1 MGSADTAAVLFHPV
15 IRIVCLIVFA
25 ILVTQVT
32 LWHML
37 LPFLILIYTYHH
49 YLNATAKR
57 KALAML
63 YRMRWFF
70 ISLLFVYG
78 WLSPDPLTGQV
89 SVWDWPSQSGL
100 YAGCRQLAALSLI
113 MLSVNLLLVSS
124 QRQELV
130 QAIHWLARPLTWIGL
145 SRERLAVRLVLV
157 LDNAVNIREQVG
169 REMASQTIDTVQP
182 RVRWRLASLSSLTAT
197 IIGRTLDRLE
207 GASDQELIFSP
218 LSAPAWYQWALPGV
232 IIPVLLLMPL

>member
-1 MGSADTAAVLFHPV
+1 MGSAGSALISLHPV

-25 ILVTQVT
+25 ILVTHAT

-37 LPFLILIYTYHH
+37 PLVLVFVYIYLR
-49 YLNATAKR
+49 YLDIAAQQ

-70 ISLLFVYG
+70 LSLMFVYG

-89 SVWDWPSQSGL
+89 SVWGWPSQAGL
-100 YAGCRQLAALSLI
+100 YAGSRQLAALGLI
-113 MLSVNLLLVSS
+113 MLSVNLLLVCS
-124 QRQELV
+124 RRRELV
-130 QAIHWLARPLTWIGL
+130 QAIHWLAGPLTCFGL

-169 REMASQTIDTVQP
+169 REMAGQNIKEDQP
-182 RVRWRLASLSSLTAT
+182 RLRLRLTSLSRLTA
-197 IIGRTLDRLE
+197 IIIDQTLKRLE
-207 GASDQELIFSP
+207 GVTDQELDFSP
-218 LSAPAWYQWALPGV
+218 LSAPPWYQWALPLV
-232 IIPVLLLMPL
+232 IIPVLLLLPL